1 MGSAEVTHPFHP
13 LRGQRFV
20 VLKIRVISGVE
31 ILSLRHTELGSFGMP
46 RDWTDWA
53 PPDAPASTSDGALII
68 DAYSLLALANLLRLP
83 CKTEID

>member
-1 MGSAEVTHPFHP
+1 

-46 RDWTDWA
+46 QDWTDWA
-53 PPDAPASTSDGALII
+53 PPDAPAGAGGDALII
-68 DAYSLLALANLLRLP
+68 DAFSLLALANLLRLP
-83 CKTEID
+83 RKTEVD